1 MQEGDSSSLRY
12 ALSFTSGGLLLRE
25 SMVALAVFETLA
37 DWALVREQLMRSN
50 DLQQRTVQSRR
61 TISREVVGRLSQLGE
76 DELGL
81 LGEAGP
87 QERESILWLATCRR
101 YAILG
106 EFAEEVV
113 RERFLLLT
121 PSVSKSDF
129 DAFLR
134 GKAVWHPEV
143 LDLSDSTR
151 AKLGQNAFR
160 MLREA
165 GLLSSAGEVLR
176 VVLSRRLL
184 DLLSEHSPFDLRFFP
199 TDQGGDLRER

>member
-1 MQEGDSSSLRY
+1 
-12 ALSFTSGGLLLRE
+12 
-25 SMVALAVFETLA
+25 MVALAVFETLA